1 MSEQFFVYILANR
14 KHGTLYVGVTN
25 DVTRRVYQYKAKVV
39 RGFTAR
45 YGVNKLVYFE
55 IFDDPLNAI
64 AREKQLKKWN
74 REWKLQLIENNNPGW
89 VDLSHSL
96 V

>member
-25 DVTRRVYQYKAKVV
+25 DVTRRVHQHKAKVV
-39 RGFTAR
+39 KGFTTR
-45 YGVNKLVYFE
+45 YGVDKPVYFE

-74 REWKLQLIENNNPGW
+74 REWKLQLIENNDPGW
-89 VDLSHSL
+89 IDLSHSL
-96 V
+96 

>member
-25 DVTRRVYQYKAKVV
+25 DVTRRVHQHKAKVV
-39 RGFTAR
+39 KGFTTR
-45 YGVNKLVYFE
+45 YGVDKLVYFE

-64 AREKQLKKWN
+64 ARERQLKKWN

-89 VDLSHSL
+89 IDLSHSL
-96 V
+96 

>member
-25 DVTRRVYQYKAKVV
+25 DVTRRVHQHKAKVV
-39 RGFTAR
+39 KGFTTR
-45 YGVNKLVYFE
+45 YGVDKPVYFE

-64 AREKQLKKWN
+64 ARERQLKKWN

-89 VDLSHSL
+89 IDLSHSL
-96 V
+96 

>member
-25 DVTRRVYQYKAKVV
+25 DVTRRVHQHKAKVV
-39 RGFTAR
+39 KGFTTR
-45 YGVNKLVYFE
+45 YGVDKPVYFE

-89 VDLSHSL
+89 IDLSHSL
-96 V
+96 